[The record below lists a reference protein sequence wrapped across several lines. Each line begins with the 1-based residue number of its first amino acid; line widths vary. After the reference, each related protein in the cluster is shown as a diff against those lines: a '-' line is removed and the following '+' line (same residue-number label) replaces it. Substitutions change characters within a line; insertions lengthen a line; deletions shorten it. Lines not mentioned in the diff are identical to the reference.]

1 MFCEHEW
8 MNENVRD
15 IEARVDRGARVP
27 DPRGPRA
34 GRLWQACEMRER
46 LAGESWPL
54 WTCSRR

>member
-8 MNENVRD
+8 MNENLRD

-27 DPRGPRA
+27 GPRGPRA

-46 LAGESWPL
+46 LPAGRIVL
-54 WTCSRR
+54 LACSR